1 MIEKA
6 QKIISDNH
14 DTAKHVVD
22 AVAIP
27 GGLLAG
33 FLTYMQAIN
42 AVMAFLVLL
51 TSLVWGVYRIVDMRN
66 TQRRGKR

>member
-1 MIEKA
+1 MERLN
-6 QKIISDNH
+6 QH
-14 DTAKHVVD
+14 QDTVKHVVD

-33 FLTYMQAIN
+33 FLTYMEAIN

-66 TQRRGKR
+66 KQRRTKR